1 MTGIAKGATPATA
14 GCNPLDSDQLGD
26 SINPSDTPAE
36 SIPQNR
42 RAYLLAELRCAALR
56 ARLWQLDIDAVGIA
70 LNGSLITLEQ
80 ALELLHDC
88 DALHFVGAPE
98 GAGA

>member
-1 MTGIAKGATPATA
+1 
-14 GCNPLDSDQLGD
+14 
-26 SINPSDTPAE
+26 
-36 SIPQNR
+36 
-42 RAYLLAELRCAALR
+42 LRCAALR